1 MPAAA
6 AARGRPEGVGRP
18 PSTTSPFREAA
29 PNTSGRISS
38 RPEPVSPA
46 MPRTSP
52 TTGREVDVV
61 DHEAAELTRLQDD
74 LVPARASPGG
84 RGPHRFTTDHQ
95 RYEPIMLEL
104 NRVVGADATAVA
116 EHRDAVGD
124 REHLVEPN
132 GHHAVEVEAV
142 EGEAVAMAQRPYL
155 LEVRELGRL
164 VTGAK

>member
-1 MPAAA
+1 
-6 AARGRPEGVGRP
+6 
-18 PSTTSPFREAA
+18 
-29 PNTSGRISS
+29 
-38 RPEPVSPA
+38 

-104 NRVVGADATAVA
+104 NRVVGAP
-116 EHRDAVGD
+116 R
-124 REHLVEPN
+124 
-132 GHHAVEVEAV
+132 
-142 EGEAVAMAQRPYL
+142 RPS
-155 LEVRELGRL
+155 RRT
-164 VTGAK
+164 VTRPAIENTSSSRCDT